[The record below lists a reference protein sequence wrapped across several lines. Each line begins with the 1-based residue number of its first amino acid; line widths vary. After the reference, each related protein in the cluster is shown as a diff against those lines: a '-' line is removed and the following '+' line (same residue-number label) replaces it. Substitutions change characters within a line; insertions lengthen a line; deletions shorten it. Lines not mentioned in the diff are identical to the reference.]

1 MDSVLNR
8 KVLVLNQGYE
18 PLMVINAK
26 RAIVLVIKEKVKMLE
41 KYNES
46 IRSVRASF
54 DLPSVIRLNF
64 YVHLRY
70 KDIIL
75 NRRNILKRDN
85 FTCQYCVRKLHSSEL
100 TIDHIVPKSR
110 GGKSNWTNCVIA
122 CNKCNS
128 KKGSNLISEIGF
140 KLMRKPFK
148 PKFNMLDVDVKI
160 KSWEHFLGEA
170 YWNVE
175 LK

>member
-85 FTCQYCVRKLHSSEL
+85 FTCQYCKKSTSPLTLDHVLPKNKGGSESWENLVAACTRCNTRKGDTLLKHL
-100 TIDHIVPKSR
+100 GMKLI
-110 GGKSNWTNCVIA
+110 
-122 CNKCNS
+122 
-128 KKGSNLISEIGF
+128 KKP
-140 KLMRKPFK
+140 RKPSKLFHLQTYVNK
-148 PKFNMLDVDVKI
+148 HQDNWKQYLFM
-160 KSWEHFLGEA
+160 EG
-170 YWNVE
+170 
-175 LK
+175 